1 MLQKIIRKRNEKMD
15 KRKKKQVENK
25 EIWEKQEEIK
35 EIWEKQEKSVRKKG
49 SGKGKGERTGRGKEK
64 EI

>member
-15 KRKKKQVENK
+15 QRRKYVEN
-25 EIWEKQEEIK
+25 K